1 MPRFSREQPLS
12 GMQPAGP
19 VAFPAGFFLRGTS
32 VIRGLDPKEMA
43 QRCREEA
50 EAADDVFLADFLR
63 QLAEEYEAAADE
75 QDAPDHL

>member
-1 MPRFSREQPLS
+1 M
-12 GMQPAGP
+12 
-19 VAFPAGFFLRGTS
+19 
-32 VIRGLDPKEMA
+32 IRGLDPKEMA

-50 EAADDVFLADFLR
+50 EASDDIFLADFLR